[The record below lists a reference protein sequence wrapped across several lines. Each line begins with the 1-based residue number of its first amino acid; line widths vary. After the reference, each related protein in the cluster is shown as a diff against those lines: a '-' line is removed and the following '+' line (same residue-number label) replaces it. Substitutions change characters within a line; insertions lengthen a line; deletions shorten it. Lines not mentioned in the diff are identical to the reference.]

1 MEDRY
6 QINGKIGQGGIGSV
20 YRARDKRM
28 NRDVAIKRLTTV
40 EGPESDKE
48 TQKLL
53 QEAGALASVQ
63 HPNIVTVYDVGVDD
77 DGAFVVMELLSG
89 ETLEDI
95 ISHGSFIWEDFR
107 RLAIQTIEALI
118 AAQELHLLHRDLKPS
133 NIMLS
138 WLPSGKFQVK
148 IVDFGLAKFSAKP
161 SLQTIDQSDGVFGSI
176 FFMAPEQFER
186 IPLDCRVDIYAIGC
200 VFYYALAGIYPFD
213 GDNPAQVMG
222 SHLQHH
228 VTPLQEVR
236 RGIPVWAC
244 DWIMWMVNRQPSDRP
259 ENAREALQVF
269 YENDAGYS
277 SPELST
283 GSKNAAWQ
291 KPNKPKLL
299 IPGSTP
305 EPEIIE
311 DKNPTQTV
319 KTATEPRALI
329 PPETSSFGS
338 KTSLQNTSVTAPHR
352 TATSAVA
359 TPPQL
364 ATSPTPPA
372 PETATQPQAPTQE
385 AETAPP
391 EPPKLRTL
399 RTPEPPAK
407 TETQPQPTAETAT
420 QPQAPTQE
428 PETTPPG
435 PPKLRTLRTPEPP
448 AKTETQ
454 PQPAAE
460 TATQPQAPT
469 QEPESTPPGP
479 PKLKTLRTPE
489 PPAKTETQPQPAAE
503 TTTQPQAPT
512 KETGSTPLEAPKLKT
527 RPAQQIPSKATSST
541 ATVKNTQPPTQ
552 TSHTSSVTASQLKA
566 TASHSEKAGLSNRAK
581 TSIAIALSLVVIV
594 MVVLILNRN
603 TKNAKN
609 KVFNDMIALAADE
622 RNTQVPVDRSKLEVL
637 LRYAAS
643 TGSISERSSIY
654 RALRLA
660 KATDGTDVDARITD
674 FVINQEMIPDVRV
687 VLMKEVLGKRDNP
700 ANINALLSFAMETK
714 DSRAAVAAIESTR
727 SLATAD
733 YFVRFLQLLEDTSDR
748 SIRKALEENLS
759 TIIELTSAKDSLR
772 RNLRK
777 AYDDSPSEEVRLTIL
792 RLMGSA
798 GGDEMYEILSTNLQ
812 SADSN
817 EKIAAIVSLSESP
830 DKKGFQMLIDY
841 LATESDLELRDRAY
855 DAAFKCAM
863 AEIPRQES
871 TWKKLSEQ
879 TKTRDDTL
887 KLIRG
892 LANLNP
898 EPWVLT
904 ILNKIVGESDHKPAV
919 ELAQRALERL
929 DDMQK
934 IQDSKTND
942 D

>member
-460 TATQPQAPT
+460 T
-469 QEPESTPPGP
+469 
-479 PKLKTLRTPE
+479 
-489 PPAKTETQPQPAAE
+489 
-503 TTTQPQAPT
+503 TTQPQAPT

-934 IQDSKTND
+934 IQDSKAND

>member
-359 TPPQL
+359 TPPRL

-448 AKTETQ
+448 AKTETH

>member
-359 TPPQL
+359 TPPRL

-428 PETTPPG
+428 PETTP
-435 PPKLRTLRTPEPP
+435 
-448 AKTETQ
+448 
-454 PQPAAE
+454 
-460 TATQPQAPT
+460 
-469 QEPESTPPGP
+469 SGP
-479 PKLKTLRTPE
+479 PKLKTLR
-489 PPAKTETQPQPAAE
+489 KI
-503 TTTQPQAPT
+503 
-512 KETGSTPLEAPKLKT
+512 G
-527 RPAQQIPSKATSST
+527 R
-541 ATVKNTQPPTQ
+541 
-552 TSHTSSVTASQLKA
+552 ASC
-566 TASHSEKAGLSNRAK
+566 R
-581 TSIAIALSLVVIV
+581 
-594 MVVLILNRN
+594 
-603 TKNAKN
+603 
-609 KVFNDMIALAADE
+609 E
-622 RNTQVPVDRSKLEVL
+622 RV
-637 LRYAAS
+637 
-643 TGSISERSSIY
+643 
-654 RALRLA
+654 
-660 KATDGTDVDARITD
+660 
-674 FVINQEMIPDVRV
+674 
-687 VLMKEVLGKRDNP
+687 
-700 ANINALLSFAMETK
+700 
-714 DSRAAVAAIESTR
+714 
-727 SLATAD
+727 
-733 YFVRFLQLLEDTSDR
+733 
-748 SIRKALEENLS
+748 
-759 TIIELTSAKDSLR
+759 
-772 RNLRK
+772 
-777 AYDDSPSEEVRLTIL
+777 
-792 RLMGSA
+792 
-798 GGDEMYEILSTNLQ
+798 
-812 SADSN
+812 
-817 EKIAAIVSLSESP
+817 
-830 DKKGFQMLIDY
+830 
-841 LATESDLELRDRAY
+841 
-855 DAAFKCAM
+855 
-863 AEIPRQES
+863 
-871 TWKKLSEQ
+871 
-879 TKTRDDTL
+879 
-887 KLIRG
+887 
-892 LANLNP
+892 
-898 EPWVLT
+898 
-904 ILNKIVGESDHKPAV
+904 
-919 ELAQRALERL
+919 
-929 DDMQK
+929 
-934 IQDSKTND
+934 
-942 D
+942 

>member
-460 TATQPQAPT
+460 T
-469 QEPESTPPGP
+469 
-479 PKLKTLRTPE
+479 
-489 PPAKTETQPQPAAE
+489 
-503 TTTQPQAPT
+503 TTQPQAPT